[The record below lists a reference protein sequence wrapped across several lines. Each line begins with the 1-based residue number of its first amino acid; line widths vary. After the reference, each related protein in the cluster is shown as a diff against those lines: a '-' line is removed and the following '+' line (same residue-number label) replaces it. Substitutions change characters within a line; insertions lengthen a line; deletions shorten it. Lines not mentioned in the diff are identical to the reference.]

1 MARGGGVVV
10 PIIADTSGLR
20 KGVQGASSTLRR
32 FGKTAA
38 LVAGAAALG
47 GLAKTIQIGTQEFME
62 QQKVAAQTGAVLK
75 STGGIA
81 NVTSKQM
88 ENLSESLMRK
98 SGVDD
103 EAIQSGQNLL
113 LTFTKIRNETGK
125 GNDIFNQATKAT
137 LDLSVAM
144 GKDLSSSA
152 ILVGKALNDPVKGA
166 TALSRAGV
174 QLTKGQKDQIQ
185 AFVDSGR
192 VLEAQKIILAELTTQ
207 FGGSAEAAG
216 KTLPGQLNILK
227 QTFSNLAGDL
237 VSRFLPSLT
246 GVAQRLTDFIG
257 KFAAQ
262 PTLEAKVRF
271 VIGSFGGLI
280 WSGVK
285 TVQDWWRNPKAQ
297 FEDNPAN
304 RLKVTIAPAGRD
316 QAESFARDLVAKLNA
331 SVERFAYALGYEL
344 TSFIFAGARRG
355 AAQQGERAG
364 NSLVRSLIIN
374 TAAIDLGKRLVNFM
388 FQGVRDALSEVDFSK
403 ILNEW
408 ARSQLEI
415 AGGIGFK
422 LGKELIDKF
431 RDGAGRRNVRGL
443 ANQIT
448 ATVRE
453 AVQSARE
460 TLAGLGAGLGG
471 TLQTILGATFTR
483 PGGMKPADILAEERK
498 LEDERLALEEKR
510 LTEAANAAEATEEDK
525 LALREFY
532 LNKEKT
538 LRDRALEDEIQN
550 RQRGIN
556 DLIESFNRGLISA
569 QTFEQNLR
577 GLIGADLGTELG
589 IAFAGAF
596 ERELQTIVNTA
607 KDIASVIG
615 QGQPIAAGGGG
626 VSSALKGENDRR
638 FREALDDYEK
648 RRAQRRKQAEDF
660 RKRAQSDGGSKITD
674 AEAREIREIM
684 AKWDRENPKPKRAD
698 FGLALGG
705 ILNKQVFTA
714 AEAGKEAIIPLD
726 SGRGARMLRD
736 ALGTGGGSQQ
746 NIYLTVNAGLGT
758 NPDELS
764 QVIVNSIK
772 RYEKRNGSVFQGP
785 LVSVASNAAGVTS
798 TDSGATTFNRVRSL
812 RSG

>member
-47 GLAKTIQIGTQEFME
+47 GLAKTIQIGTREFMD

-246 GVAQRLTDFIG
+246 GVAQKLTDFIG
-257 KFAAQ
+257 EFAAA
-262 PTLEAKVRF
+262 PTLTAKIKLVVGSIGAITWRGISSLYEWWTTQGRVELPARVVLTPSGKMQFDQFFRGIEA
-271 VIGSFGGLI
+271 
-280 WSGVK
+280 
-285 TVQDWWRNPKAQ
+285 Q
-297 FEDNPAN
+297 
-304 RLKVTIAPAGRD
+304 
-316 QAESFARDLVAKLNA
+316 ARD
-331 SVERFAYALGYEL
+331 
-344 TSFIFAGARRG
+344 AGARASKAFRG
-355 AAQQGERAG
+355 LFFGLFSSEGRKQAGATIKSIANTMGEVGLFVFRVTGFTLFGEFIGGFFQDSASAFAQGIQ
-364 NSLVRSLIIN
+364 N
-374 TAAIDLGKRLVNFM
+374 M
-388 FQGVRDALSEVDFSK
+388 
-403 ILNEW
+403 
-408 ARSQLEI
+408 I
-415 AGGIGFK
+415 AGAFDSIK
-422 LGKELIDKF
+422 ASVKNLGESAKEEFIK
-431 RDGAGRRNVRGL
+431 AVRRGGSNSIKNVL
-443 ANQIT
+443 TQ
-448 ATVRE
+448 TVRE

-556 DLIESFNRGLISA
+556 DLIESFNKGLISA

-607 KDIASVIG
+607 KDIASVVG

-684 AKWDRENPKPKRAD
+684 AKWDRDNPKPKRAD

-736 ALGTGGGSQQ
+736 ALGTGGGTQQ

-764 QVIVNSIK
+764 RVIVDSIK
-772 RYEKRNGSVFQGP
+772 RFEKRNGSVFQSP
-785 LVSVASNAAGVTS
+785 ILPVSANVAGKTTS
-798 TDSGATTFNRVRSL
+798 DSGATNFNRTVTL
-812 RSG
+812 RKG

>member
-1 MARGGGVVV
+1 ME
-10 PIIADTSGLR
+10 
-20 KGVQGASSTLRR
+20 TL
-32 FGKTAA
+32 A
-38 LVAGAAALG
+38 
-47 GLAKTIQIGTQEFME
+47 
-62 QQKVAAQTGAVLK
+62 
-75 STGGIA
+75 
-81 NVTSKQM
+81 
-88 ENLSESLMRK
+88 ESLMRK

-166 TALSRAGV
+166 SALSRAGV
-174 QLTKGQKDQIQ
+174 QLTKGQKEQIQ

-246 GVAQRLTDFIG
+246 GVAQKLTDFIG
-257 KFAAQ
+257 EFAAA
-262 PTLEAKVRF
+262 PT
-271 VIGSFGGLI
+271 
-280 WSGVK
+280 
-285 TVQDWWRNPKAQ
+285 
-297 FEDNPAN
+297 
-304 RLKVTIAPAGRD
+304 
-316 QAESFARDLVAKLNA
+316 LVAKIKLVVGSIGAITWRGISSLYEWWTTQGRVELPARVVLTPSGKMQFDIFFRNIEAQARDAGKRAGAALTNVFFGVFTSEGRKQAASTIKSIANTLGEVGLFIFRVTGVTLLNEFISGFFEGA
-331 SVERFAYALGYEL
+331 AERFGQGLRNMITGALDNVL
-344 TSFIFAGARRG
+344 PSFTDLGDKARGAVLKAFGRRG
-355 AAQQGERAG
+355 GS
-364 NSLVRSLIIN
+364 NSI
-374 TAAIDLGKRLVNFM
+374 K
-388 FQGVRDALSEVDFSK
+388 
-403 ILNEW
+403 
-408 ARSQLEI
+408 
-415 AGGIGFK
+415 
-422 LGKELIDKF
+422 
-431 RDGAGRRNVRGL
+431 NVL
-443 ANQIT
+443 TQ
-448 ATVRE
+448 TVRE

-510 LTEAANAAEATEEDK
+510 LTEAANATEATEEDK

-538 LRDRALEDEIQN
+538 LRDRALEDEITR
-550 RQRGIN
+550 RQTSIN
-556 DLIESFNRGLISA
+556 DLIESFNTGKIGA
-569 QTFEQNLR
+569 EQFATDLR
-577 GLIGADLGTELG
+577 GIIGADLGTELG

-596 ERELQTIVNTA
+596 SRELQTIINTA
-607 KDIASVIG
+607 QS
-615 QGQPIAAGGGG
+615 IAAVPGAPLIQPGGGDAAG
-626 VSSALKGENDRR
+626 TLRAENERRYQEAKQKWQEGLDAIVKPLEQR
-638 FREALDDYEK
+638 FRGKD
-648 RRAQRRKQAEDF
+648 
-660 RKRAQSDGGSKITD
+660 SDGGKNLTQDEKNAITR
-674 AEAREIREIM
+674 AIVGYKSRRPE
-684 AKWDRENPKPKRAD
+684 PKRAD

-736 ALGTGGGSQQ
+736 ALGTGGGTQQ

-764 QVIVNSIK
+764 RVIVDSIK
-772 RYEKRNGSVFQGP
+772 RFEKRNGSVFQSP
-785 LVSVASNAAGVTS
+785 ILPVSANVAGKTTS
-798 TDSGATTFNRVRSL
+798 DSGATNFNRTVTL
-812 RSG
+812 RRG

>member
-1 MARGGGVVV
+1 MAIIIPIGV
-10 PIIADTSGLR
+10 DTSGLR
-20 KGVQGASSTLRR
+20 KLDKAGGSLRR
-32 FGKTAA
+32 FGKIAA
-38 LVAGAAALG
+38 VAAGAAALG
-47 GLAKTIQIGTQEFME
+47 GLVKTIQIGTQEFME

-88 ENLSESLMRK
+88 ETLAESLMRK

-166 TALSRAGV
+166 SALSRAGV

-192 VLEAQKIILAELTTQ
+192 VLEAQKIILGELTTQ

-257 KFAAQ
+257 EFAAA
-262 PTLEAKVRF
+262 PTLTAKIKLV
-271 VIGSFGGLI
+271 VGSIGAITWRGISSLYEWWTTQGRVELPARVVLTP
-280 WSGVK
+280 SGK
-285 TVQDWWRNPKAQ
+285 MQFDIFFRNIETQ
-297 FEDNPAN
+297 
-304 RLKVTIAPAGRD
+304 
-316 QAESFARDLVAKLNA
+316 ARDAGKRAGTALTNVFFGVFTSEGRKQAGATIKSIANTMGEVGLFIFRVTGVTLLNEFISGFFEGA
-331 SVERFAYALGYEL
+331 AERFGQGLRNMITGALDNVL
-344 TSFIFAGARRG
+344 PSFTDLGDKARGAVLKAFGRRG
-355 AAQQGERAG
+355 GS
-364 NSLVRSLIIN
+364 NSI
-374 TAAIDLGKRLVNFM
+374 K
-388 FQGVRDALSEVDFSK
+388 
-403 ILNEW
+403 
-408 ARSQLEI
+408 
-415 AGGIGFK
+415 
-422 LGKELIDKF
+422 
-431 RDGAGRRNVRGL
+431 NVL
-443 ANQIT
+443 TQ
-448 ATVRE
+448 TVRE

-510 LTEAANAAEATEEDK
+510 LVAAANAEEATEEDK

-538 LRDRALEDEIQN
+538 LRDRALEDEISR
-550 RQRGIN
+550 RQTSIN
-556 DLIESFNRGLISA
+556 DLIESFNTGKIGA
-569 QTFEQNLR
+569 EQFATDLR
-577 GLIGADLGTELG
+577 GIIGADLGTELG

-596 ERELQTIVNTA
+596 SRELQTIINTA
-607 KDIASVIG
+607 QS
-615 QGQPIAAGGGG
+615 IAAVPGAPTIQPGGGDAA
-626 VSSALKGENDRR
+626 STLRAENERRYQEAKKKWQEGLDAIVKPLEER
-638 FREALDDYEK
+638 FRDKD
-648 RRAQRRKQAEDF
+648 
-660 RKRAQSDGGSKITD
+660 SDGGKKLTQDEKNRIT
-674 AEAREIREIM
+674 AAIIGYKSRRPE
-684 AKWDRENPKPKRAD
+684 PKRAD

-736 ALGTGGGSQQ
+736 ALGTGGGTQQ

-764 QVIVNSIK
+764 RVIVDSIK
-772 RYEKRNGSVFQGP
+772 RFEKRNGSVFQSP
-785 LVSVASNAAGVTS
+785 ILPVSANVAGKTTS
-798 TDSGATTFNRVRSL
+798 DSGATNFNRTVTL
-812 RSG
+812 RKG